1 MTVGSGFKPASVQEK
16 EAARQEQM
24 ERLEANLKLVKAMY
38 KEKTGHDVDSEDD
51 EDTEPVY
58 DSDGTP
64 WVATVGTGF
73 KPASVKEKEAARQEQ
88 MGRLEAS
95 LRVVKALYKE
105 KTGHD
110 VDSEDDDAEPEYD
123 S

>member
-1 MTVGSGFKPASVQEK
+1 
-16 EAARQEQM
+16 
-24 ERLEANLKLVKAMY
+24 MY
-38 KEKTGHDVDSEDD
+38 KAKTGHDVDSEDD
-51 EDTEPVY
+51 EDAEPVR

-64 WVATVGTGF
+64 WVATIGTGF

-95 LRVVKALYKE
+95 LKMVKAMYKE

-110 VDSEDDDAEPEYD
+110 VDSDDDEEAETVYD
-123 S
+123 SDGTPWVATVGTGFKPASVLEKE